1 MNLKPLFVIIP
12 VYNRKKYTHECLISI
27 RNQTYKDIKTIVI
40 DDGSTDGTGEMIRD
54 EFPDVILLQGDGN
67 LWWTKAINIGVKY
80 ALEEGAEY
88 ILTLNDDTILS
99 ENYIEK
105 MIYWAKRKEDALLG
119 SLAFDFKTKK
129 PVYGGEIINWKKAK
143 FDPLLDKLSPN
154 ELTGLRR
161 VSHFPGRGL
170 LIPTQVFKKM
180 GLFDEKHFP
189 HYVADYDFTHRA
201 ERNGF
206 EIYCNYDATLY
217 VHFEESGDY
226 QLRKNKSLK
235 NYYQHLF
242 GKKGGGNLKIFTKF
256 AFINCPKKYLPA
268 FLTIGLLKRMFG
280 YLFDWFNEILRHP
293 KLPN

>member
-40 DDGSTDGTGEMIRD
+40 DDGSTDGTGEMIQD

-170 LIPTQVFKKM
+170 LIPTK
-180 GLFDEKHFP
+180 
-189 HYVADYDFTHRA
+189 
-201 ERNGF
+201 
-206 EIYCNYDATLY
+206 
-217 VHFEESGDY
+217 S
-226 QLRKNKSLK
+226 LRKWD
-235 NYYQHLF
+235 
-242 GKKGGGNLKIFTKF
+242 
-256 AFINCPKKYLPA
+256 
-268 FLTIGLLKRMFG
+268 FLTKNIFHITLLIMILLIGQKGMDLKSIVIMMQRYMFTSKKVVII
-280 YLFDWFNEILRHP
+280 N
-293 KLPN
+293 